1 MNAVDQSVL
10 LRQLERERSARKSAE
25 TLLESKSLELYQ
37 ANQQLLQL
45 NATLEERVRER
56 TLELVEARDQAL
68 EASRVKSQFIANVSH
83 ELRTP
88 LHAVISYSE
97 MLLEDLQDAGLAQQL
112 QDQRKV
118 HGAAQHLQALIDE
131 VLDFTKLEAGK
142 MELDVSPI
150 ELDELVADL
159 LDTVTPLAKR
169 NGNRL
174 EVRLAEPLDELRSDR
189 LKLSQCLYNLLSNAC
204 KFTEHGLIR
213 LAIRREQSAGQD
225 WFCFEVSDSG
235 IGMDEAQ
242 LGRLFQPFS
251 QGDSSI
257 TRKYGGTGLGLAISR
272 GLCQV
277 LGGEI
282 NVSSKPGQGSSF
294 LMRVPALF
302 SPPPAAH
309 EAPLLKEAPDAP
321 PQPD

>member
-1 MNAVDQSVL
+1 MNELDTSVL
-10 LRQLERERSARKSAE
+10 LRQLQRERSARKAAE
-25 TLLESKSLELYQ
+25 NLLESKSLELYG

-56 TLELVEARDQAL
+56 TQELVDARDQAL

-97 MLLEDLQDAGLAQQL
+97 MLLEDLQDTGLAQQL
-112 QDQRKV
+112 QDQRKI
-118 HGAAQHLQALIDE
+118 HGAAQHLQALINE
-131 VLDFTKLEAGK
+131 LLDFTKLEAGK
-142 MELDVSPI
+142 MELDLSPI
-150 ELDELVADL
+150 DLDELLASL
-159 LDTVTPLAKR
+159 LDTVTPLASK

-174 EVRLAEPLDELRSDR
+174 EVHLAEDAGELCSDR

-213 LAIRREQSAGQD
+213 LDIRRERSAGQD
-225 WFCFEVSDSG
+225 WLIFAVSDSG
-235 IGMDEAQ
+235 IGMDQQQ

-272 GLCQV
+272 GLCEL

-282 NVSSKPGQGSSF
+282 GVSSTPLQGSCF
-294 LMRVPALF
+294 LLRIPAVP
-302 SPPPAAH
+302 PRPPADRAT
-309 EAPLLKEAPDAP
+309 PPFKEAPDASA
-321 PQPD
+321 